1 MTQLDAGIS
10 GGKAPLHWLAGPI
23 ALFHPGAY
31 FVAQR
36 VDVRYPTS
44 QTLPCQHA
52 ELAFSDVQPTAVFR
66 RIHELQLVQQR
77 ARPRWLKGLV
87 QRRPGV
93 RTQVVHQ
100 QRDPLRLRIVFFH
113 QPAHP
118 FRPGRRRMVRRHI
131 GPPPIIKR
139 RVVHQQM
146 SHPVALVLGVVA
158 RCMARTHPLRW
169 PDLLHALL
177 ARLIHADHRKG
188 RIVRPGIHFQDVLHP
203 AHEGG
208 VLLWRDAPHLLSPRL
223 ELVFFSTLRTVS
235 WDIERT
241 TRRRFNSSHSICRV
255 HRARPAGGSLQ
266 AMATNRASPSPSS
279 TVARSRLRLRRTNVA
294 AKPSCTQRLRTFSTV
309 CRVTPT
315 CSTISVSG
323 CPGPC
328 SPWSANSRIRAFR
341 RR

>member
-1 MTQLDAGIS
+1 
-10 GGKAPLHWLAGPI
+10 
-23 ALFHPGAY
+23 
-31 FVAQR
+31 
-36 VDVRYPTS
+36 
-44 QTLPCQHA
+44 
-52 ELAFSDVQPTAVFR
+52 
-66 RIHELQLVQQR
+66 
-77 ARPRWLKGLV
+77 
-87 QRRPGV
+87 
-93 RTQVVHQ
+93 
-100 QRDPLRLRIVFFH
+100 
-113 QPAHP
+113 
-118 FRPGRRRMVRRHI
+118 MVRRHI

-177 ARLIHADHRKG
+177 ARLIHADHRIG

-255 HRARPAGGSLQ
+255 HRARPSLGQSVGRVVSDANGVIQEGRPTSSREQSYSSTRKLEPLRKRRVRKSSTPLVDLSCTGAVWYTGYSNGWLLHSPQQDSSNAPGPASHPRPPPLCSFCAAWIGQFLTGTLARAFAADLVSRAGDEAFPPTRSRRTGGRGQSVRGLRNGVRDQGSL
-266 AMATNRASPSPSS
+266 
-279 TVARSRLRLRRTNVA
+279 
-294 AKPSCTQRLRTFSTV
+294 
-309 CRVTPT
+309 
-315 CSTISVSG
+315 
-323 CPGPC
+323 
-328 SPWSANSRIRAFR
+328 
-341 RR
+341 